1 MVYESED
8 VSFFTA
14 ICTLFPQL
22 CDPDSPNPGLDLKA
36 KITSFIAQNEEKF
49 VKVNFLLW

>member
-14 ICTLFPQL
+14 ICTLFPWL
-22 CDPDSPNPGLDLKA
+22 CDPDSPNPGLDLKS
-36 KITSFIAQNEEKF
+36 KITSFITQNEEKF

>member
-1 MVYESED
+1 MVYESKD

-36 KITSFIAQNEEKF
+36 KITSFIAQNEENF